1 MNKVVLL
8 GRLTSDPTVRYT
20 QTGKVVAQFIL
31 AVDRPFKDAQG
42 NKETDFIPVVLWGKA
57 AELVGN
63 SCQKGHRLIV
73 EGRIQIRNYE
83 AKDGSKRWV
92 TEIVANGVEFVERK
106 ADKGST
112 SGDKVS
118 LNSSGKRCLSMRK
131 SHSNETKY
139 SISNRYNHRHY
150 NRYSNRHR

>member
-42 NKETDFIPVVLWGKA
+42 NKETDFIPVVLWGKT

-63 SCQKGHRLIV
+63 SCQKGHRLLV
-73 EGRIQIRNYE
+73 DGRLQIRSYD

-92 TEIVANGVEFVERK
+92 TEIIANSVEFIERK
-106 ADKGST
+106 ADAAASA
-112 SGDKVS
+112 GDKVA
-118 LNSSGKRCLSMRK
+118 K
-131 SHSNETKY
+131 SEMEVFGTAVPFDEE
-139 SISNRYNHRHY
+139 IPF
-150 NRYSNRHR
+150 